1 MSVMLVVPVLPVA
14 SRTVPVTVL
23 PDPARLIVEDVLGLE
38 GPRPHVGCPALRRA
52 ILGLR
57 GLAVG

>member
-38 GPRPHVGCPALRRA
+38 GPGRTLDAPP
-52 ILGLR
+52 
-57 GLAVG
+57 